1 MNKKIVLASASPR
14 RKELLERMGLRFE
27 VIPSSIEEKEFNYNM
42 PPEMLACKLAL
53 LKSEQVA
60 KQQKNSLVIGADT
73 IVVQDKVFGKPENK
87 KDAYWMLKSLTGKP
101 HQVITGLAV
110 IDSETGDKKV
120 EYEKTVVYM
129 RQISDEEI
137 KAYINT
143 GEPMDKAG
151 AYGIQGLGGLFVE
164 KIDGCFFNV
173 VGLPVSK
180 LYTILKN
187 FGVKFF
193 E

>member
-14 RKELLERMGLRFE
+14 RKELLEQMGLRFE

>member
-14 RKELLERMGLRFE
+14 RKELLKQMGLRFE
-27 VIPSSIEEKEFNYNM
+27 VIPSSIEENKFDYHM
-42 PPEMLACKLAL
+42 QPEMLACKLAL

-73 IVVQDKVFGKPENK
+73 IVVHDKVFGKPEDK

-129 RQISDEEI
+129 KQISDEEI